1 MRFIRI
7 VRKGDAPQGQDK
19 ASALCVGAHGAG
31 NNSQCD
37 CVLTLFES
45 TLSTNTKTKKIMT
58 KKEEL
63 TQAVKMAVAIK
74 SVAESLRR
82 DARDYDVR
90 FPLQH
95 AERLERMAN
104 DFLKAVRP

>member
-1 MRFIRI
+1 
-7 VRKGDAPQGQDK
+7 
-19 ASALCVGAHGAG
+19 
-31 NNSQCD
+31 
-37 CVLTLFES
+37 
-45 TLSTNTKTKKIMT
+45 MT